1 MVLVPRTHR
10 GEQGESQA
18 LPPRRVVAL
27 DPGVRAFQTL
37 YDPQQATIEQWAES
51 DQERIIRLCEH
62 LDALESKIGR
72 AAAQRGGFRRWAEQR
87 RKHVRRLRRA
97 AGRLRQ
103 RIRDLVDDLHH
114 QLAAHLV
121 DNYALILLPAFF
133 TSEMVPRSG
142 RVISSK
148 TARSMLTWG
157 HYRFQQFLLHKA
169 RSVAYCQVVL
179 VCEGYTSKCCS
190 HCGFIHRELGGD
202 AVFRCPQCRTVL
214 SRDANGARGIL
225 LRFLSGVD
233 HEELLAKASSIAA

>member
-1 MVLVPRTHR
+1 
-10 GEQGESQA
+10 
-18 LPPRRVVAL
+18 VAL

-37 YDPQQATIEQWAES
+37 YDPQQAAIEQWGEG

-62 LDALESKIGR
+62 LDALESQIGR
-72 AAAQRGGFRRWAEQR
+72 TVAQRGGFRRWAEKR
-87 RKHVRRLRRA
+87 RKHVR
-97 AGRLRQ
+97 RLRQ

-121 DNYALILLPAFF
+121 DNYALILLPTFF

-169 RSVAYCQVVL
+169 RAVSDCQVVL

-190 HCGFIHRELGGD
+190 HCGHINRELGGD
-202 AVFRCPQCRTVL
+202 ATFRCPNCDVVL

-233 HEELLAKASSIAA
+233 HEELLAKASSIAV